1 MPMKK
6 RWFTKS
12 LLDIRYSRIQPLLDF
27 RDVMGSKEYRDKH
40 WSPMVDGLNEGE
52 MENPYAIADIIRG
65 NNPPE

>member
-1 MPMKK
+1 MKK
-6 RWFTKS
+6 KNLKKS
-12 LLDIRYSRIQPLLDF
+12 LLDIRYSKIQPLLDF
-27 RDVMGSKEYRDKH
+27 RDVMGSREYRDKH